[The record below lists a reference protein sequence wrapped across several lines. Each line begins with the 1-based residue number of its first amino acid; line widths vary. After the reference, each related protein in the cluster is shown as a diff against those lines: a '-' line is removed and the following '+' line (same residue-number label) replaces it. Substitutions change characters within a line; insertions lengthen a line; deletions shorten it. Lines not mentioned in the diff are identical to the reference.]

1 MMVQIYNP
9 RRRLEASLGYIARPF
24 KKRERERKNERKEN
38 SFGKYSSTRPPQQKP
53 CFNPQQSSGRRYL
66 FTSSLI
72 VSGSVGETVSWVV
85 KTEVSVREGFM
96 AADSGKPW
104 VGRKK
109 RLNTNT
115 KQDRE
120 MRLLPSRPASNVRSQ
135 TVKQPREGLR
145 NMRGDFT
152 GHP

>member
-1 MMVQIYNP
+1 M
-9 RRRLEASLGYIARPF
+9 EASLGYIARPCLQKTR
-24 KKRERERKNERKEN
+24 KKRKFIWKIFVYP
-38 SFGKYSSTRPPQQKP
+38 SPSTEAL
-53 CFNPQQSSGRRYL
+53 FQSTEVFWKKYL

-85 KTEVSVREGFM
+85 KTQVSVREGFM

-115 KQDRE
+115 RQGDT
-120 MRLLPSRPASNVRSQ
+120 PAALQACLQLRSQ

-145 NMRGDFT
+145 NVRGVIT